1 MEHSLRLKSDF
12 FKLWVD
18 KIEEYCKIGA
28 RYSTEMGEMVALEPR
43 EPNDLQFYDEAISH
57 LENYKHLVSDWE
69 TLKQTTLKL
78 NKELAVFFEDL
89 RMLIKRK
96 IDLPYFCMGYYETDL
111 TSIYAQTPLSD
122 QFTKR

>member
-12 FKLWVD
+12 FKPWVD

-28 RYSTEMGEMVALEPR
+28 GYSIEMGEMVAVEPR
-43 EPNDLQFYDEAISH
+43 ELNDLQFYDEAISH

-78 NKELAVFFEDL
+78 NK
-89 RMLIKRK
+89 
-96 IDLPYFCMGYYETDL
+96 
-111 TSIYAQTPLSD
+111 
-122 QFTKR
+122 